1 LERARLLGWRV
12 ESGSGGGAERLA
24 AETRQRGAARRLFFK
39 VARRLMDAAHGAHGN
54 GPSEGTGGE

>member
-1 LERARLLGWRV
+1 V